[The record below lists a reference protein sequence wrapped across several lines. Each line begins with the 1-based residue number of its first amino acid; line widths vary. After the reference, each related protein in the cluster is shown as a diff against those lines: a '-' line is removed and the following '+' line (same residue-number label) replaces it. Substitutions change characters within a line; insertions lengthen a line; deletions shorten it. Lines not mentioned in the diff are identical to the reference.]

1 MKEKPDAR
9 LHRYRDK
16 RDFKASPEPAGGPG
30 PARSQALAF
39 VVQKHAARRLHYD
52 FRLELDGTLKSWAVP
67 KGPSLDPKQRRMAVH
82 VEDHPLDYAGFEGT
96 IPPGHYGAGDVIV
109 WDHGTWTPI
118 GDAAAGYRD
127 GKLKFVLHG
136 RKLGGAWTL
145 VRMSPREGE
154 RQESW
159 LLIKE
164 RDEAARSAAEFDV
177 TAALPDSV
185 LADAAPALPAAA
197 KPAPL
202 PKTFRPALATL
213 VDAQPKGNWSYEVKF
228 DGYRL
233 LARIDGDDVRLFTRN
248 GNDWTAR
255 LSDLADAVRG
265 LGLAPAWLD
274 GEIVVQARNG
284 VPDFQALQNAFDRGR
299 QALAEVRYYVFDL
312 PWYAGHDLRA
322 VPLMQRRALLRNL
335 LATRTGGRLCFS
347 EDLAPGDADILEAA
361 CEMRLE
367 GVIGKLADSPYPTGR
382 SRQWIKLKCSR
393 RQEFVIGG
401 YTDPQGSREAFG
413 ALLLGVFDDAGAL
426 HYAGKVGTGF
436 DAARLASVKARLDE
450 LGATGSPFAERTPYR
465 NAHWVEPVVVAE
477 VAFTE
482 WTHDGRIRHPVFK
495 GLRADKPAAAI
506 RREAPASLEPDPR
519 PPPSAPPRAERLRIT
534 NPDRVIDPASG
545 ATKRELV
552 EYYQRVAALMLPH
565 LAGRPLALLRAP
577 DGIDG
582 TTFFQKHA
590 DGRQLPGVRALDP
603 AFDPSHAAP
612 FGIDTPAA
620 LLGAAQMNVV
630 EIHTWNGRAPDTEH
644 PDRMIFDLDP
654 GEGVAWAQVVEGAQL
669 VQALLD
675 ELGLR
680 CFLKGSGGK
689 GLHVVVPLTP
699 RDDWGFVKDF
709 SHAVVRHLATHLRQR
724 FVARSGPRNRVGRIF
739 VDYLRN
745 GRGATTVAAYSARAR
760 PGLPVS
766 LPLAW
771 DELPTLRDPAIA
783 DIRTPSARLEA
794 AAMHW
799 SAYGRTRQTLAHAA
813 EMLGFEA
820 QPA

>member
-1 MKEKPDAR
+1 MKEKPDAGLR
-9 LHRYRDK
+9 RYREK
-16 RDFKASPEPAGGPG
+16 RDFSATPEPAGQRKPRAA
-30 PARSQALAF
+30 PELAF

-96 IPPGHYGAGDVIV
+96 IPPGHYGAGEVIV
-109 WDHGTWTPI
+109 WDRGTWVPI

-136 RKLGGAWTL
+136 RKLRGAWTL
-145 VRMSPREGE
+145 VRMQPREGE

-164 RDEAARSAAEFDV
+164 KDEAARSAAEFDV

-185 LADAAPALPAAA
+185 LADAPPAIPAAA

-202 PKTFRPALATL
+202 PEEFKPALATL
-213 VDAQPKGNWSYEVKF
+213 VEAQPKGDWTYEIKF

-255 LSDLADAVRG
+255 LPDLADAIRD
-265 LGLAPAWLD
+265 LRLAPAWLD
-274 GEIVVQARNG
+274 GEIVVRGRDG

-299 QALAEVRYYVFDL
+299 QALGAVRYYVFDL
-312 PWYAGHDLRA
+312 PFYAGRDLRA
-322 VPLMQRRALLRNL
+322 VPLTERRALLRSL
-335 LATRTGGRLCFS
+335 FAEASGGRILFS
-347 EDLAPGDADILEAA
+347 EDFAPGDADILDAA
-361 CEMRLE
+361 CGMHLE
-367 GVIGKLADSPYPTGR
+367 GVIGKLADSPYPSGR

-401 YTDPQGSREAFG
+401 YTDPQGARDAFG
-413 ALLLGVFDDAGAL
+413 SLLLGVFDDAGAL
-426 HYAGKVGTGF
+426 HYAGNVGTGF
-436 DAARLASVKARLDE
+436 DAARLASVKKRLDKLTAE
-450 LGATGSPFAERTPYR
+450 RSPFAERTPYR
-465 NAHWVEPVVVAE
+465 NAHWVQPVLVAE

-482 WTHDGRIRHPVFK
+482 WTQDGRIRHPVFK

-506 RREAPASLEPDPR
+506 RREAPVAATAESEPPPR
-519 PPPSAPPRAERLRIT
+519 PTGPRVT
-534 NPDRVIDPASG
+534 HPDRVIDAASG

-577 DGIDG
+577 GGLDGPS
-582 TTFFQKHA
+582 FFQKHA

-603 AFDPSHAAP
+603 AFDPGHGP
-612 FGIDTPAA
+612 PLGIDTASA
-620 LLGAAQMNVV
+620 LVGAAQMNVV
-630 EIHTWNGRAPDTEH
+630 EFHTWNARVPDTEH
-644 PDRMIFDLDP
+644 PDRMVFDLDP

-669 VQALLD
+669 VHALLD
-675 ELGLR
+675 EMGLR
-680 CFLKGSGGK
+680 CFLKSSGGK
-689 GLHVVVPLTP
+689 GLHVVVPLAP
-699 RDDWGFVKDF
+699 RADWGFVKEF

-724 FVARSGPRNRVGRIF
+724 FVAKSGPRNRVGRIF

-745 GRGATTVAAYSARAR
+745 GRGATTAAAYSARAR
-760 PGLPVS
+760 PGLPIS
-766 LPLAW
+766 LPLSW
-771 DELPTLRDPAIA
+771 DELPSLRDAGIA
-783 DIRTPSARLEA
+783 DIRTPMARLEA

-799 SAYGRTRQTLAHAA
+799 SAYGRTRQTLARAA
-813 EMLGFEA
+813 QMLGFETETA
-820 QPA
+820 